1 MPRVTK
7 AAPHLTEA
15 ELESRLKHAKALWR
29 IRRWMIIRHA
39 LVDPQPARVIARH
52 VGVAEQTV
60 HNLMAAYNRHG
71 PAAVDTPGRGQR
83 QRAYLTLDAER
94 ALLAPFVQQAR
105 AGQLTTIAPIKAALE
120 ARLGHRVHPATVYRL
135 LHRQGHRNLVP
146 RPRHVAAAPAVQTAF
161 KKTSPPSSL
170 PNLPIVI
177 PPTHVPS
184 SS

>member
-15 ELESRLKHAKALWR
+15 EIDSRLKHAKSLWR

-39 LVDPQPARVIARH
+39 LVDPQPARIIARH
-52 VGVAEQTV
+52 VGVAEPTV

-71 PAAVDTPGRGQR
+71 PTAVDTPGRGQR
-83 QRAYLTLDAER
+83 QRAYLTLAEER
-94 ALLAPFVQQAR
+94 ALLAPFVPQAR
-105 AGQLTTIAPIKAALE
+105 AGQLPTLAPIKAALE

-135 LHRQGHRNLVP
+135 LHRHGHRKLVP
-146 RPRHVAAAPAVQTAF
+146 RPRHVAADPEAQAAF
-161 KKTSPPSSL
+161 KKTSRSSSPPSSL
-170 PNLPIVI
+170 IVI
-177 PPTHVPS
+177 PQTRAPS